1 MSIFNIC
8 NRHIF
13 NTISKFN
20 GFYRPFINLVP
31 TPILRKIKILRE
43 RVYLSKI
50 NQINKGDPKNRSL
63 SYMNTQYSNN
73 FVNQDLDPGV
83 NIIGSAKLKTGIGE
97 MLRLIASACEHRK
110 LPFEI
115 TNYDFGMMHQN
126 DDTSMQH
133 FITSKGRYNTSI
145 FCLSSDKLLEFFQNQ
160 EYEKYRERYNIH
172 YGAWE
177 LSVYPDQWLPLMNIV
192 DEIWAFSSFMQQ
204 AVSEKSSC
212 PVIHMP
218 LPVDFPAVRHF
229 HREYFHLPNEK
240 FIFLF
245 TFDLTSSFH
254 RKNPLAVISAFNKA
268 FDHDMN
274 NVALVLKM
282 NRIEGIRQLQEEY
295 DQILRYA
302 GEDKRIHLIDRVL
315 QREEFLGL
323 IQVCNA
329 YVSLHRS
336 EGFGLGMA
344 EAMKIGKPVIATN
357 YSGNT
362 DYMNSKNSCLV
373 DYSLIP
379 VKSGEYIHGD
389 GQVWADPDIEHAAF
403 YLNKLVNDSS
413 YAMTIGK
420 NAKKY
425 MDENYNFKVIGE
437 KYAKR
442 LKLLNLIKS
451 ID

>member
-1 MSIFNIC
+1 MSFFNLC
-8 NRHIF
+8 TRHIF
-13 NTISKFN
+13 NSISKFN
-20 GFYRPFINLVP
+20 DFYRPFINLVP
-31 TPILRKIKILRE
+31 ISILNKIKILRE
-43 RVYLSKI
+43 KVYLFKI
-50 NQINKGDPKNRSL
+50 NQINEGDLKNRTL
-63 SYMNTQYSNN
+63 SYMNTRYSNS
-73 FVNQDLDPGV
+73 FVNQDLIPGV

-97 MLRLIASACEHRK
+97 MLRLIASTFEDRK

-115 TNYDFGMMHQN
+115 TNYDFGALHQN

-133 FITSKGRYNTSI
+133 FITNKGRYNTNL

-177 LSVYPDQWLPLMNIV
+177 LSVYPNQWLPLMNIV
-192 DEIWAFSSFMQQ
+192 DEIWAFSSFMQK

-254 RKNPLAVISAFNKA
+254 RKNPLAVISAFRKA
-268 FDHDMN
+268 FDHDID

-282 NRIEGIRQLQEEY
+282 NRIDNIRKLQEQY
-295 DQILRYA
+295 DQLSLYTGA
-302 GEDKRIHLIDRVL
+302 DKRIHIIDRVL
-315 QREEFLGL
+315 QREEILGL
-323 IQVCNA
+323 IQTCNA

-344 EAMKIGKPVIATN
+344 EAMKMGKPVIATN

-362 DYMNSKNSCLV
+362 DYMNSKNACLV

-379 VKSGEYIHGD
+379 VKAGEYIHGD
-389 GQVWADPDIEHAAF
+389 GQIWADPDIEHAAF
-403 YLNKLVNDSS
+403 YLKKLVNDSS
-413 YAMTIGK
+413 FAMSIGR
-420 NAKKY
+420 NAKKHI
-425 MDENYNFKVIGE
+425 DENYNFRLVGE
-437 KYAKR
+437 KYAER
-442 LKLLNLIKS
+442 LKLLDLIH
-451 ID
+451 